1 MQVSP
6 GSRKQILE
14 HKGSTPHSK
23 LLVIDRQFEVPI
35 EKLFAA
41 FSSAEALKRWWWP
54 DGIYADHIDWEFRD
68 GGNYFIN
75 MKGYD
80 QTASGMAGVI
90 EEVVKNERIIMTDQF
105 ANEKGKPISAK
116 EANMP
121 GEWPAKG
128 YITFEFSS
136 LAKGR
141 SGFTLSQEGIPNELQ
156 AECIQGWEESFNK
169 LKNYL
174 DSPEQSH

>member
-1 MQVSP
+1 MEISP
-6 GSRKQILE
+6 SGRKQDAK

-23 LLVIDRQFEVPI
+23 LLVIDRQFDVPL

-54 DGIYADHIDWEFRD
+54 EGIYADHIDWELRD
-68 GGNYFIN
+68 GGKYFIN

-80 QTASGMAGVI
+80 QSASGMAGWI
-90 EEVVKNERIIMTDQF
+90 EEVVKNERIVMTDQF
-105 ANEKGKPISAK
+105 ANEKGEPISAK

-128 YITFEFSS
+128 YITFEFESRG
-136 LAKGR
+136 KDR
-141 SGFTLSQEGIPNELQ
+141 SAFRLSQEGIPNELQ
-156 AECIQGWEESFNK
+156 AECIQGWAESFEK
-169 LKNYL
+169 LKKYL
-174 DSPEQSH
+174 AGPAQGH